1 MFPLGTQRVRPIDC
15 ALGMTSTNKE
25 QIGVM
30 FELLE
35 DSSQRITWYGYFT
48 DATFERTIES
58 LRHLGWQGTE
68 IADFHRGLPAGAD
81 REVDIVVEDEP
92 DNQGE
97 VRRKVRWINSIG
109 GGVAVKTVLDDQQV
123 RAFSARMKARVAGL
137 QAKAGAAP
145 APRTPA
151 PAAVGAAARGPE
163 RTIDPSVDDDD
174 IPF

>member
-1 MFPLGTQRVRPIDC
+1 MSFPLGTHRARPIDC

-30 FELLE
+30 FELV
-35 DSSQRITWYGYFT
+35 DDQGQRITWYGYFT

-58 LRHLGWQGTE
+58 LRRLGWNGNDL
-68 IADFHRGLPAGAD
+68 ADFHRGLPAD
-81 REVDIVVEDEP
+81 VDNEVDIVVEEETDNNGEP
-92 DNQGE
+92 
-97 VRRKVRWINSIG
+97 RPKVRWINSAG

-137 QAKAGAAP
+137 QAAGGATP
-145 APRTPA
+145 ARTPK

-163 RTIDPSVDDDD
+163 RTIDPAFDDDD

>member
-1 MFPLGTQRVRPIDC
+1 MFPTGTHRARPIDC
-15 ALGMTSTNKE
+15 ALGMTGTNKE

-30 FELLE
+30 FELV
-35 DSSQRITWYGYFT
+35 DDPSQRITWYGFFT

-58 LRHLGWQGTE
+58 LRHLGWHGNE
-68 IADFHRGLPAGAD
+68 ISDFHGGLPEGVSN
-81 REVDIVVEDEP
+81 EVDIVVEEEA
-92 DNQGE
+92 NQQGE
-97 VRRKVRWINSIG
+97 LRLKVRWINSG

-145 APRTPA
+145 APRTPT

-163 RTIDPSVDDDD
+163 RTIDPSVDDND